1 LKILA
6 VINGDYG
13 KRHVDNI
20 RAHCPPNW
28 TLEVWNAPTILPP
41 VIDYPEEY
49 LPESL
54 PPADLVLSFGEHKG
68 IAELI
73 PDVAQMCGAKAV
85 IAGVDNEAAL
95 PRGLAR
101 QLRGWLE
108 RMEVVCVTPKPL
120 CSLTETD
127 YGVTRR
133 ERTPYEQPLISE
145 FAKYFGQ
152 PKLNLVVDQETRTIT
167 SAEVLRDAV
176 CGCAR
181 YAAERL
187 VGVSADDAEQ
197 EAGLLHHHYP
207 CLASMGID
215 SDFGDTL
222 MHVSGNVL
230 RDEVARQVKEYRHIQ
245 YIAPGLRSDD
255 PPQEKEQPITGEKP

>member
-1 LKILA
+1 MKILA

-13 KRHVDNI
+13 QRHVDNI
-20 RAHCPPNW
+20 RAHCPPDW
-28 TLEVWNAPTILPP
+28 TLEVWNAPRILPQ

-54 PPADLVLSFGEHKG
+54 PAADLVLAFGEHKG
-68 IAELI
+68 VAELI

-85 IAGVDNEAAL
+85 IASVDNEAAL

-108 RMEVVCVTPKPL
+108 RMDVVCVTPKPL
-120 CSLTETD
+120 CSLTESD

-133 ERTPYEQPLISE
+133 ERTPYEQPFISE
-145 FAKYFGQ
+145 FARYFGQ
-152 PKLNLVVDQETRTIT
+152 PKLNLTLDPDSRTIT
-167 SAEVLRDAV
+167 SAEVVRDAV

-181 YAAERL
+181 YTAERL
-187 VGVSADDAEQ
+187 VGLSADDAEQ

-230 RDEVARQVKEYRHIQ
+230 RDEVAEQVKEFRHIQ
-245 YIAPGLRSDD
+245 YIAPGQRSDD
-255 PPQEKEQPITGEKP
+255 PPEEKEDL